1 LDSLTRSIYLESRP
15 GVPTLLRPAGTALEN
30 PYVYDSVAR
39 ELKELASRGLVRI
52 EAEEALDDSD
62 EPLIAR
68 FTFTRLR

>member
-1 LDSLTRSIYLESRP
+1 LNSLARSIYLESRP
-15 GVPTLLRPAGTALEN
+15 GEPTLLRPAGTALEN

-52 EAEEALDDSD
+52 EAEEALDDSA

-68 FTFTRLR
+68 FAFTRLR